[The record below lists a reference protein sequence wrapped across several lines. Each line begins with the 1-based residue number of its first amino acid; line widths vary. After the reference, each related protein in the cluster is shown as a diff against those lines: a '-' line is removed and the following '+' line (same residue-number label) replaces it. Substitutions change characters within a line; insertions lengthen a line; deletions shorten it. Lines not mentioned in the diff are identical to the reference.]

1 MLKFN
6 DKTILVGRMTTIDI
20 NALLQSGSVDIVN
33 KFFSLPNY
41 KDRITDTDIVSV
53 VFACRVA
60 GYKKKF
66 AQINLW
72 VIENRPD
79 LRLALSNAIV
89 AKDTNR
95 SKSSFELQFVY
106 RNMNI
111 LERTFSLIAAT
122 ENLDLEL
129 VSALIDPLDKRVRHA
144 LYDFIVRSIVFKF
157 NNDKQ
162 IKLTRS
168 ALMRFSRSVDFIYGL
183 IQRAGLDAAIL
194 CKVKARVHIELR
206 EFTRAREAIIGLDGP
221 DIEYLNGEIDR
232 NEAFVNGDFQKAQ
245 FSIVKMI
252 NVINK
257 NPLLRSNFR
266 AINSFDSNLCAIALR
281 RTYDILNQ
289 ADIEPFLAAGTLLG
303 MIRDGKIFD
312 HDKDFDI
319 GVIGWEKQFKIYEL
333 LYNSVE
339 YDLDIR
345 QLRGNKSFTFAA
357 FHKPTGISLD
367 IFFFHPENEKFV
379 YGVDL
384 SIGFTFPFHF
394 SKFELI
400 EKEFSVGNYR
410 IPAQFEKYLCENYGD
425 GWMLPDPQYDVFL
438 KSPAIPDKRSDLYK
452 AMSLN
457 RVLNS
462 IAKYSNERVKQDLT
476 YLKDLKFEKKDE
488 YHKFIHNFFPENFA

>member
-1 MLKFN
+1 
-6 DKTILVGRMTTIDI
+6 MTTIDI

-41 KDRITDTDIVSV
+41 KDKLTDTEIVSV
-53 VFACRVA
+53 VFACRVS
-60 GYKKKF
+60 GNKKKF

-72 VIENRPD
+72 IIENRPD
-79 LRLALSNAIV
+79 LRLALCNGILTQN
-89 AKDTNR
+89 TNR
-95 SKSSFELQFVY
+95 DKSSFELQFIY
-106 RNMNI
+106 RNMNV
-111 LERTFSLIAAT
+111 LERAFSLISAT
-122 ENLDLEL
+122 ENLDITLL
-129 VSALIDPLDKRVRHA
+129 TALIDPLDERVRHI

-157 NNDKQ
+157 NNDKK
-162 IKLTRS
+162 IKLTKS
-168 ALMRFSRSVDFIYGL
+168 ALMRFSRSVVFTYSL
-183 IQRAGLDAAIL
+183 IQRAGLDAAVL
-194 CKVKARVHIELR
+194 CKVKARVHLALR
-206 EFTRAREAIIGLDGP
+206 EFTCAREAIIGLDGP
-221 DIEYLNGEIDR
+221 DIDYLSGEIDR
-232 NEAFVNGDFQKAQ
+232 NEAFGNGDFQKAQ
-245 FSIVKMI
+245 FSIIEMI
-252 NVINK
+252 NVINT

-266 AINSFDSNLCAIALR
+266 SINVFDSNLCAIALR
-281 RTYDILNQ
+281 RTYDILDQ
-289 ADIEPFLAAGTLLG
+289 ADVEPFLAAGTLLG

-333 LYNSVE
+333 LHHSEE

-367 IFFFHPENEKFV
+367 IFFFHLENAKFV

-410 IPAQFEKYLCENYGD
+410 IPAQFEKYLYENYGD

-438 KSPAIPDKRSDLYK
+438 QSPAIPNKCSDLYK

-462 IAKYSNERVKQDLT
+462 IAKYNNDRVKQDLQ
-476 YLKDLKFEKKDE
+476 YLKDLNFEKKDE
-488 YHKFIHNFFPENFA
+488 YHKFIHNFVPKNYA